1 VKRIF
6 WLLLSYWRTRRLRF
20 ASRAQLDLYQ
30 QRQLA
35 RFIDTLCERS
45 AYFAPYRTLPLDAW
59 PTMNKALML
68 DHFDAM
74 NTAGI
79 TLSQA
84 MEAAMAAEHSRDFSP
99 AVGDITVG
107 LSSGTSSRRAVFTVS
122 PREKAQWA
130 GVMLA
135 KALPDGLFSGERVA
149 LFLRANSNLYTA
161 VRSPWLT
168 FAFYDLFQP
177 FDALCAQLAAYRPSV
192 IVAPAQVLRQLALRV
207 IDGSLALAPK
217 KVISVAEVL
226 EAQDRA
232 LIVQAF
238 GAVHEIYQAT
248 EGFLASSCEHG
259 VLHLNEE
266 YVHIEPQWLDGE
278 EDAQRRFVPVI
289 TDFTR
294 ITQPIVRYR
303 LDDILIARATPCPC
317 GRATRAIDGIEGRCD
332 DMLLLP
338 SLPSMLSANGGEP
351 VAVFADVLTRA
362 FAQALP
368 PDADYRLVQSG
379 DSALQLHAALDDA
392 GLAALREHLA
402 TVLRGLGVAVE
413 RLAWSMNG
421 TLPPFDP
428 TMKRRRIRRLATA

>member
-1 VKRIF
+1 MKRIV

-20 ASRAQLDLYQ
+20 TSRAQLDAYQ
-30 QRQLA
+30 QGQLA
-35 RFIDTLCERS
+35 RFIATLCQRS
-45 AYFAPYRTLPLDAW
+45 AYFAPYRSLPLAQW

-68 DHFDAM
+68 EHFDAM
-74 NTAGI
+74 NTEGI
-79 TLSQA
+79 TLAQA
-84 MEAAMAAEHSRDFSP
+84 MDAAMAAEQSRDFTP

-168 FAFYDLFQP
+168 FAFYDLFEP
-177 FDALCAQLAAYRPSV
+177 FDSLCARLAQYQPSI

-207 IDGSLALAPK
+207 LDGSLALAPK

-266 YVHIEPQWLDGE
+266 YVHVEPQWLDAE
-278 EDAQRRFVPVI
+278 QRRFVPVI

-317 GRATRAIDGIEGRCD
+317 GRATRALDGIEGRCD

-338 SLPSMLSANGGEP
+338 SLPPAHGGAP

-368 PDADYRLVQSG
+368 PDADYRLVQDG
-379 DSALQLHAALDDA
+379 AAALQLHAALDAA
-392 GLAALREHLA
+392 GLAALRAHLA
-402 TVLRGLGVAVE
+402 TVLRGLGVAVDD
-413 RLAWSMNG
+413 LAWTTSG
-421 TLPPFDP
+421 DLPPFDP

>member
-1 VKRIF
+1 MKRIV

-20 ASRAQLDLYQ
+20 ASRARLDAYQ

-35 RFIDTLCERS
+35 RFVDVLCARS
-45 AYFAPYRTLPLDAW
+45 TYFAPYRKLPLGQW

-68 DHFDAM
+68 EHFDAM
-74 NTAGI
+74 NTEGI
-79 TLSQA
+79 TLAQA
-84 MEAAMAAEHSRDFSP
+84 MEAAMAAERSRDFTP

-135 KALPDGLFSGERVA
+135 KALPDGLFSGEKVA

-177 FDALCAQLAAYRPSV
+177 FDSLCAQLAHYRPSV

-266 YVHIEPQWLDGE
+266 YVHIEPQWLDDE
-278 EDAQRRFVPVI
+278 QRRFVPVI

-338 SLPSMLSANGGEP
+338 SLPSAQSAT

-368 PDADYRLVQSG
+368 ADADYRLLQSG

-392 GLAALREHLA
+392 GLAALRAHLS
-402 TVLRGLGVAVE
+402 TVLRGLGVAVDG
-413 RLAWSMNG
+413 LAWTTSG
-421 TLPPFDP
+421 DLPPFDP
-428 TMKRRRIRRLATA
+428 TMKRRRIRRLASA

>member
-1 VKRIF
+1 MKRIV

-20 ASRAQLDLYQ
+20 ADRTQLDAYQ
-30 QRQLA
+30 QQQLD
-35 RFIDTLCERS
+35 RFIDTLCARS
-45 AYFAPYRTLPLDAW
+45 RYFAPYRNLPLDAW

-68 DHFDAM
+68 EHFDAM
-74 NTAGI
+74 NTEGV
-79 TLSQA
+79 TLAQA
-84 MEAAMAAEHSRDFSP
+84 MDAAMAAEHSRDFTP

-168 FAFYDLFQP
+168 FAFYDLFEP
-177 FDALCAQLAAYRPSV
+177 FDALCARLAQYRPSV

-266 YVHIEPQWLDGE
+266 YVHIEPQWLDAE
-278 EDAQRRFVPVI
+278 PRRFVPVI

-338 SLPSMLSANGGEP
+338 SLPSAQGGEP

-368 PDADYRLVQSG
+368 PDADYRLVQTG
-379 DSALQLHAALDDA
+379 EAALQLHAALDDA

-402 TVLRGLGVAVE
+402 AVLRGLGVAADC
-413 RLAWSMNG
+413 LAWTVSSE
-421 TLPPFDP
+421 LPSFDP

>member
-1 VKRIF
+1 MKRIV
-6 WLLLSYWRTRRLRF
+6 WLLLSYWRTRRLHF
-20 ASRAQLDLYQ
+20 ASRAQLDAYQ
-30 QRQLA
+30 QEQLA
-35 RFIDTLCERS
+35 RFIDVLCARS
-45 AYFAPYRTLPLDAW
+45 RYFAPYRTLPLAQW

-68 DHFDAM
+68 EHFDAM
-74 NTAGI
+74 NTEGV
-79 TLSQA
+79 TLAQA
-84 MEAAMAAEHSRDFSP
+84 MDAAMAAEHSRDFTP

-168 FAFYDLFQP
+168 FAFYDLFAP
-177 FDALCAQLAAYRPSV
+177 FDSLCAQLAQYQPTV

-266 YVHIEPQWLDGE
+266 YVHIEPQWLDSE
-278 EDAQRRFVPVI
+278 ERRFVPVI

-294 ITQPIVRYR
+294 MTQPIVRYR

-317 GRATRAIDGIEGRCD
+317 GRATRALDGIEGRCD

-338 SLPSMLSANGGEP
+338 SARGGAP

-362 FAQALP
+362 FAQGLP

-379 DSALQLHAALDDA
+379 DIALQLHAALDDA
-392 GLAALREHLA
+392 GLAALRDHLA
-402 TVLRGLGVAVE
+402 AVLRGLGVAVDP
-413 RLAWSMNG
+413 LAWTTSG
-421 TLPPFDP
+421 ELPPFDP

>member
-1 VKRIF
+1 MKRIV

-20 ASRAQLDLYQ
+20 TDRVQLDGYQ
-30 QRQLA
+30 QEQLA
-35 RFIDTLCERS
+35 RFIDTLCARS
-45 AYFAPYRTLPLDAW
+45 RYFAAYRALPLAQW

-68 DHFDAM
+68 EHFDAM
-74 NTAGI
+74 NTEGV
-79 TLSQA
+79 TLAQA
-84 MEAAMAAEHSRDFSP
+84 MDAAMAAEHSRDFTP

-135 KALPDGLFSGERVA
+135 KALPDGLFSGEKVA

-168 FAFYDLFQP
+168 FAFYDLFEP
-177 FDALCAQLAAYRPSV
+177 FDSLCAQLARYQPTV

-266 YVHIEPQWLDGE
+266 YVHIEPQWLDAE
-278 EDAQRRFVPVI
+278 ERRFVPVI

-303 LDDILIARATPCPC
+303 LDDILLARATPCPC

-332 DMLLLP
+332 DLLLLP
-338 SLPSMLSANGGEP
+338 SARGGAPP

-368 PDADYRLVQSG
+368 ANADYRLVQSG

-392 GLAALREHLA
+392 GLAALRAHLA
-402 TVLRGLGVAVE
+402 AVLRGLGVAIDG
-413 RLAWSMNG
+413 LAWTVSG
-421 TLPPFDP
+421 ELPPFDP
-428 TMKRRRIRRLATA
+428 TMKRRRIRRLASA

>member
-1 VKRIF
+1 MKRIV

-20 ASRAQLDLYQ
+20 TSRAQLDAC
-30 QRQLA
+30 QRKQLA
-35 RFIDTLCERS
+35 RFIEVLCARS
-45 AYFAPYRTLPLDAW
+45 AYFAPYRDLPLAQW

-68 DHFDAM
+68 EHFDAM
-74 NTAGI
+74 NTEGV
-79 TLSQA
+79 TLAQA
-84 MEAAMAAEHSRDFSP
+84 MDAAMAAEYSRDFTP

-135 KALPDGLFSGERVA
+135 KALPDGLFSGEKVA

-168 FAFYDLFQP
+168 FAFYDLFEP
-177 FDALCAQLAAYRPSV
+177 FDSLCARLAHYQPSV

-232 LIVQAF
+232 LIAQAF
-238 GAVHEIYQAT
+238 GTVHEIYQAT

-266 YVHIEPQWLDGE
+266 YVHIEPQWLDAEAGE
-278 EDAQRRFVPVI
+278 QQRRFVPVI

-338 SLPSMLSANGGEP
+338 SARGGEP
-351 VAVFADVLTRA
+351 IAVFADVLTRA

-368 PDADYRLVQSG
+368 PDADYRLAQSG
-379 DSALQLHAALDDA
+379 DSSLQLHAALDDA
-392 GLAALREHLA
+392 GLAALRAHLA
-402 TVLRGLGVAVE
+402 AVLRGLGVAVDG
-413 RLAWSMNG
+413 LAWTISG
-421 TLPPFDP
+421 ELPPFDP
-428 TMKRRRIRRLATA
+428 TMKRRRIRRLASA

>member
-1 VKRIF
+1 MKRIV

-20 ASRAQLDLYQ
+20 ADRAQLDAYQ
-30 QRQLA
+30 QQQLA
-35 RFIDTLCERS
+35 RFIDVLCARS
-45 AYFAPYRTLPLDAW
+45 RYFAPYRNLPLDAW

-68 DHFDAM
+68 EHFDAM

-79 TLSQA
+79 TLAQA
-84 MEAAMAAEHSRDFSP
+84 MDAAMAAEHSRDFTP

-168 FAFYDLFQP
+168 FAFYDLFEP
-177 FDALCAQLAAYRPSV
+177 FDALCARLVQYRPSV

-207 IDGSLALAPK
+207 IDGSLALTPK

-278 EDAQRRFVPVI
+278 QRRFVPVI

-303 LDDILIARATPCPC
+303 LDDILLARATPCPC

-338 SLPSMLSANGGEP
+338 SLPSVQGGAP

-379 DSALQLHAALDDA
+379 DASLQLHAALDDA
-392 GLAALREHLA
+392 GLSALRAHLA
-402 TVLRGLGVAVE
+402 TVLQGLGVAVDS
-413 RLAWSMNG
+413 LAWTASSE
-421 TLPPFDP
+421 LPSFDP

>member
-1 VKRIF
+1 MKRIV

-20 ASRAQLDLYQ
+20 THRAQLDAYQ
-30 QRQLA
+30 QEQLA
-35 RFIDTLCERS
+35 RFIDVLCARS
-45 AYFAPYRTLPLDAW
+45 RYFAPYRKLPLAQW

-68 DHFDAM
+68 EHFDAM
-74 NTAGI
+74 NTEGV
-79 TLSQA
+79 TLVQA
-84 MEAAMAAEHSRDFSP
+84 MDAAMAAEHSRDFTP

-168 FAFYDLFQP
+168 FAFYDLFEP
-177 FDALCAQLAAYRPSV
+177 FDSLCAQLARYQPSV
-192 IVAPAQVLRQLALRV
+192 IVAPSQVLRQLALRV

-278 EDAQRRFVPVI
+278 QRRFVPVI

-303 LDDILIARATPCPC
+303 LDDILLARAMPCPC

-338 SLPSMLSANGGEP
+338 SAQGVES

-368 PDADYRLVQSG
+368 ADADYRLVQSG
-379 DSALQLHAALDDA
+379 DSALLLHAALDDA
-392 GLAALREHLA
+392 GLAALRAHLA
-402 TVLRGLGVAVE
+402 AVLRGLGVAVDG
-413 RLAWSMNG
+413 LAWTVSG
-421 TLPPFDP
+421 ELPPFDP

>member
-1 VKRIF
+1 MKRIV

-20 ASRAQLDLYQ
+20 TSRAQLGAYQ
-30 QRQLA
+30 HRQLA
-35 RFIDTLCERS
+35 RFLDVLCARS
-45 AYFAPYRTLPLDAW
+45 SYFAPFRGLPLAQW

-68 DHFDAM
+68 EHFDAM
-74 NTAGI
+74 NTEGV
-79 TLSQA
+79 TLAQA
-84 MEAAMAAEHSRDFSP
+84 MDAAMAAEQSRDFTP

-135 KALPDGLFSGERVA
+135 KALPDGLFSGEKVA

-168 FAFYDLFQP
+168 FAFYDLFEP
-177 FDALCAQLAAYRPSV
+177 FGSLCARLAHYQPSV

-207 IDGSLALAPK
+207 IGGSLALAPK

-266 YVHIEPQWLDGE
+266 YVHIEPQWLDAE
-278 EDAQRRFVPVI
+278 QRRFVPVI

-303 LDDILIARATPCPC
+303 LDDILIARDTPCLC
-317 GRATRAIDGIEGRCD
+317 GRATRAIAGIEGRCD
-332 DMLLLP
+332 DMLFLP
-338 SLPSMLSANGGEP
+338 SANGGAP

-379 DSALQLHAALDDA
+379 DNAMQLHAAVDAA
-392 GLAALREHLA
+392 GLAALRAHLE
-402 TVLRGLGVAVE
+402 TVLRELGVAVDG
-413 RLAWSMNG
+413 LAWTVSG
-421 TLPPFDP
+421 ELPAFDP

>member
-1 VKRIF
+1 MKRIV

-20 ASRAQLDLYQ
+20 TSRAQLDAYQ
-30 QRQLA
+30 QGQLA
-35 RFIDTLCERS
+35 RFIATLCQRS
-45 AYFAPYRTLPLDAW
+45 AYFAPYRKLPLAQW

-68 DHFDAM
+68 EHFDAM
-74 NTAGI
+74 NTEGV
-79 TLSQA
+79 TLAQA
-84 MEAAMAAEHSRDFSP
+84 MDAAMAAEQSRDFTP

-135 KALPDGLFSGERVA
+135 KALPDGLFSGEKVA

-168 FAFYDLFQP
+168 FAFYDLFEP
-177 FDALCAQLAAYRPSV
+177 FDSLCARLAQYQPSV

-207 IDGSLALAPK
+207 LDGSLALAPK

-266 YVHIEPQWLDGE
+266 YVHVEPQWLDAE
-278 EDAQRRFVPVI
+278 QRRFVPVI

-317 GRATRAIDGIEGRCD
+317 GRATRSLDGIEGRCD

-338 SLPSMLSANGGEP
+338 SLPPAHGGAP

-368 PDADYRLVQSG
+368 PDADYRLVQAG
-379 DSALQLHAALDDA
+379 AAALQLHAALDAA
-392 GLAALREHLA
+392 GLAALRAHLA
-402 TVLRGLGVAVE
+402 TVLRGLGVDADS
-413 RLAWSMNG
+413 LAWTTSG
-421 TLPPFDP
+421 DLPPFDP

>member
-1 VKRIF
+1 MKRIV
-6 WLLLSYWRTRRLRF
+6 WLLLSYRRTRRLHF
-20 ASRAQLDLYQ
+20 TSRAQLDAYQ
-30 QRQLA
+30 RKQLA
-35 RFIDTLCERS
+35 HFTEVLCARS
-45 AYFAPYRTLPLDAW
+45 AYFAPYRSLPLAQW
-59 PTMNKALML
+59 PTMNKVLML
-68 DHFDAM
+68 EHFDAM
-74 NTAGI
+74 NTEGV
-79 TLSQA
+79 TLAQA
-84 MEAAMAAEHSRDFSP
+84 MDAAMAAEQSRDFTP

-135 KALPDGLFSGERVA
+135 KALPDGLFSGEKVA

-168 FAFYDLFQP
+168 FAFYDLFEP
-177 FDALCAQLAAYRPSV
+177 FDALCARLAQYRPSV

-266 YVHIEPQWLDGE
+266 YVHIEPQWLDPE
-278 EDAQRRFVPVI
+278 QRRFVPVI

-338 SLPSMLSANGGEP
+338 SLPSANGGEP

-379 DSALQLHAALDDA
+379 DAALQLHAALDDA
-392 GLAALREHLA
+392 GLAALRAHLE
-402 TVLRGLGVAVE
+402 TVLQGLGVATGG
-413 RLAWSMNG
+413 LAWTASG
-421 TLPPFDP
+421 ELPPFDP

>member
-1 VKRIF
+1 MKRIV

-20 ASRAQLDLYQ
+20 ADRAQLAAYQ

-35 RFIDTLCERS
+35 RFIDTLCARS
-45 AYFAPYRTLPLDAW
+45 AYFAPFRALPLAQW
-59 PTMNKALML
+59 PSMNKALML
-68 DHFDAM
+68 EHFDTI

-79 TLSQA
+79 ELAPA
-84 MEAAMAAEHSRDFSP
+84 MEAAMVAERSRDFTP

-107 LSSGTSSRRAVFTVS
+107 LSSGTSSQRAVFAVS

-135 KALPDGLFSGERVA
+135 RALPDGLFSGEKVA

-177 FDALCAQLAAYRPSV
+177 FESLCAELVAYRPSV
-192 IVAPAQVLRQLALRV
+192 IVAPAQVLRQLALGV
-207 IDGSLALAPK
+207 IEGRLLLAPK

-266 YVHIEPQWLDGE
+266 YVHIEPQWLDE
-278 EDAQRRFVPVI
+278 QQRRFVPVI

-303 LDDILIARATPCPC
+303 LDDILLARATPCPC
-317 GRATRAIDGIEGRCD
+317 GRVTRAIDGIEERCD

-338 SLPSMLSANGGEP
+338 SLREGQT
-351 VAVFADVLTRA
+351 VAVFADVLMRA

-368 PDADYRLVQSG
+368 ADGDYRLVQLG
-379 DSALQLHAALDDA
+379 EATLQLHAAQNAA
-392 GLAALREHLA
+392 GLAALRLHLEG
-402 TVLRGLGVAVE
+402 VLAGLGVAVE
-413 RLAWSMNG
+413 RLDWILDG
-421 TLPPFDP
+421 DLPPFDP
-428 TMKRRRIRRLATA
+428 TMKRRRIRRLSSI

>member
-1 VKRIF
+1 MKRLF

-20 ASRAQLDLYQ
+20 ASRAQLDAYQ
-30 QRQLA
+30 HRQLA
-35 RFIDTLCERS
+35 RFVEVLCARS
-45 AYFAPYRTLPLDAW
+45 TYFAPYRKLPLAQW

-68 DHFDAM
+68 EHFDAM

-79 TLSQA
+79 TLAQA
-84 MEAAMAAEHSRDFSP
+84 MDAAMAAEHSRDFTP

-122 PREKAQWA
+122 SREKAQWA

-135 KALPDGLFSGERVA
+135 KALPDGLFSGEKVA

-168 FAFYDLFQP
+168 FAFYDLFAP
-177 FDALCAQLAAYRPSV
+177 FDSLCAQLAQYQPSV

-207 IDGSLALAPK
+207 IDGRLALAPK

-266 YVHIEPQWLDGE
+266 YVHIEPQWLDAE
-278 EDAQRRFVPVI
+278 QRRFVPVI

-303 LDDILIARATPCPC
+303 LDDILVARATPCPC

-338 SLPSMLSANGGEP
+338 SLPSMLSANGGAP

-368 PDADYRLVQSG
+368 PDADYCLLQSG
-379 DSALQLHAALDDA
+379 DCSLQLHAALDDA
-392 GLAALREHLA
+392 GLAALRDHLA
-402 TVLRGLGVAVE
+402 TVLRGLGVAVDGLSWTTSGE
-413 RLAWSMNG
+413 
-421 TLPPFDP
+421 LPSFDP
-428 TMKRRRIRRLATA
+428 TMKRRRIRRLASA

>member
-1 VKRIF
+1 MKRIV

-20 ASRAQLDLYQ
+20 ADRAQLESYQ
-30 QRQLA
+30 QQQLA
-35 RFIDTLCERS
+35 RFIDTLCARS
-45 AYFAPYRTLPLDAW
+45 RYFAPCRSLPLAQW
-59 PTMNKALML
+59 PFMNKALML
-68 DHFDAM
+68 EHFDTM

-79 TLSQA
+79 TLAQA
-84 MEAAMAAEHSRDFSP
+84 MAAAMAAEHSRDFTP

-135 KALPDGLFSGERVA
+135 KALPEGLFSGERVA

-177 FDALCAQLAAYRPSV
+177 FDSLCAQLARYQATV

-266 YVHIEPQWLDGE
+266 FVHIEPQWLDAE
-278 EDAQRRFVPVI
+278 ERRFVPVI

-303 LDDILIARATPCPC
+303 LDDILLARATPCPC
-317 GRATRAIDGIEGRCD
+317 GRATRAIAGIEGRCD

-338 SLPSMLSANGGEP
+338 SLPSTLSANGGAP

-368 PDADYRLVQSG
+368 ADADYRLVQQG
-379 DSALQLHAALDDA
+379 ESALQLHAALDAA

-402 TVLRGLGVAVE
+402 AVLRGLGVAVE
-413 RLAWSMNG
+413 ALAWTMSSE
-421 TLPPFDP
+421 LPPFDP
-428 TMKRRRIRRLATA
+428 SMKRRRIRRLASA

>member
-1 VKRIF
+1 MKRIV

-20 ASRAQLDLYQ
+20 TDRAQLDVDQ
-30 QRQLA
+30 QEQLA
-35 RFIDTLCERS
+35 RFIDTLCARS
-45 AYFAPYRTLPLDAW
+45 RYFAPYRTLPLAQW

-68 DHFDAM
+68 EHFDAM
-74 NTAGI
+74 NTEGV
-79 TLSQA
+79 TLAQA
-84 MEAAMAAEHSRDFSP
+84 MDAAMAAEHSRDFTP

-168 FAFYDLFQP
+168 FAFYDLFEP
-177 FDALCAQLAAYRPSV
+177 FDSLCAPLARYQPTV

-266 YVHIEPQWLDGE
+266 YVHIEPQWLDAE
-278 EDAQRRFVPVI
+278 ERRFVPVI

-303 LDDILIARATPCPC
+303 LDDILLARATPCPC

-338 SLPSMLSANGGEP
+338 SLPSANGGAP

-368 PDADYRLVQSG
+368 ADADYRLVQQG
-379 DSALQLHAALDDA
+379 DSALLLHAALDDA
-392 GLAALREHLA
+392 GLAALRDHLA
-402 TVLRGLGVAVE
+402 TVLRGLGVAVDG
-413 RLAWSMNG
+413 LAWTVSG
-421 TLPPFDP
+421 ELPPFDP
-428 TMKRRRIRRLATA
+428 TMKRRRIRRLASA

>member
-1 VKRIF
+1 MKRIF
-6 WLLLSYWRTRRLRF
+6 WLLLAYWRTRRLRF
-20 ASRAQLDLYQ
+20 ASRAQLDAYQ

-35 RFIDTLCERS
+35 GFIDTLCARS
-45 AYFAPYRTLPLDAW
+45 SYFAPYRKLPLAQW

-68 DHFDAM
+68 EHFDAM
-74 NTAGI
+74 NTEGV
-79 TLSQA
+79 TLAQA
-84 MEAAMAAEHSRDFSP
+84 MDAAMAAEHSRNFTP

-107 LSSGTSSRRAVFTVS
+107 LSSGTSARRAVFTVS

-177 FDALCAQLAAYRPSV
+177 FDALCAQLVQYQPSV
-192 IVAPAQVLRQLALRV
+192 IVAPAQVLRQLALGV
-207 IDGSLALAPK
+207 IEGRLALAPK

-248 EGFLASSCEHG
+248 EGFLASTCGHG

-266 YVHIEPQWLDGE
+266 YVHVEPQWLDAE
-278 EDAQRRFVPVI
+278 QSRFVPVI

-317 GRATRAIDGIEGRCD
+317 GSATRAIAGIEGRCD

-338 SLPSMLSANGGEP
+338 SLPSMLSANGAAP

-368 PDADYRLVQSG
+368 PDADYRLVQTG
-379 DSALQLHAALDDA
+379 ERALQLHAALDDV

-402 TVLRGLGVAVE
+402 GVLRGLGVATE
-413 RLAWSMNG
+413 SLAWSMSDS
-421 TLPPFDP
+421 LPAFDP
-428 TMKRRRIRRLATA
+428 TMKRRRIRRLASA

>member
-1 VKRIF
+1 MKRIV

-20 ASRAQLDLYQ
+20 ASRAQLDAYQ

-35 RFIDTLCERS
+35 RFIDVLCARS
-45 AYFAPYRTLPLDAW
+45 TYFAPYRKLPLAQW

-68 DHFDAM
+68 EHFDAM
-74 NTAGI
+74 NTEGI
-79 TLSQA
+79 TLAQA
-84 MEAAMAAEHSRDFSP
+84 MEAAMAAEHSRDFTP

-135 KALPDGLFSGERVA
+135 KALPDGLFSGEKVA

-177 FDALCAQLAAYRPSV
+177 FDSLCAQLARYQPSV

-207 IDGSLALAPK
+207 IEGSLVLAPK

-266 YVHIEPQWLDGE
+266 YVHIEPQWLDDE
-278 EDAQRRFVPVI
+278 QRRFVPVI

-317 GRATRAIDGIEGRCD
+317 GRTTRAIDGIEGRCD

-338 SLPSMLSANGGEP
+338 SLPSAQSAT

-368 PDADYRLVQSG
+368 ADADYRLLQSG

-392 GLAALREHLA
+392 GLAALRAHLA
-402 TVLRGLGVAVE
+402 TVLRGLGVAVDG
-413 RLAWSMNG
+413 LAWTTSG
-421 TLPPFDP
+421 ELPPFDP

>member
-1 VKRIF
+1 MKRLF

-20 ASRAQLDLYQ
+20 TSRAQLGAYQ
-30 QRQLA
+30 HKQLA
-35 RFIDTLCERS
+35 RFIEVLCARS
-45 AYFAPYRTLPLDAW
+45 AYFAPYRDLPLAQW

-68 DHFDAM
+68 EHFDAM
-74 NTAGI
+74 NTQGI
-79 TLSQA
+79 TLAQA
-84 MEAAMAAEHSRDFSP
+84 MDAAMAAEHSRDFTP

-135 KALPDGLFSGERVA
+135 KALPDGLFSGEKVA

-168 FAFYDLFQP
+168 FAFYDLFEP
-177 FDALCAQLAAYRPSV
+177 FDSLCARLAQYQPSV

-266 YVHIEPQWLDGE
+266 YVHIEPQWLDAE
-278 EDAQRRFVPVI
+278 QRRFVPVI

-303 LDDILIARATPCPC
+303 LDDILLARTTPCPC

-332 DMLLLP
+332 DMLFLP
-338 SLPSMLSANGGEP
+338 SLPSANGGAP

-368 PDADYRLVQSG
+368 PDADYRLVQQG
-379 DSALQLHAALDDA
+379 ESALQLHAALDAA
-392 GLAALREHLA
+392 GLAALRAHLA
-402 TVLRGLGVAVE
+402 AVLRGLGVAVDG
-413 RLAWSMNG
+413 LAWTVSG
-421 TLPPFDP
+421 ELPPFDP
-428 TMKRRRIRRLATA
+428 TMKRRRIRRLASA

>member
-1 VKRIF
+1 MKRIV

-20 ASRAQLDLYQ
+20 ADRAQLAAYQ

-35 RFIDTLCERS
+35 RFIDTLCARS
-45 AYFAPYRTLPLDAW
+45 AYFAPFRALPLAQW
-59 PTMNKALML
+59 PSMNKARML
-68 DHFDAM
+68 EHFDTM

-79 TLSQA
+79 ELAPA
-84 MEAAMAAEHSRDFSP
+84 MEAAMAAERSRDFTP

-107 LSSGTSSRRAVFTVS
+107 LSSGTSSQRAVFAVS

-135 KALPDGLFSGERVA
+135 RALPDGLFSGEKVA

-168 FAFYDLFQP
+168 FAFYDLFRP
-177 FDALCAQLAAYRPSV
+177 FDALCAELVAYRPSV
-192 IVAPAQVLRQLALRV
+192 IVAPAQVLRQLALGV
-207 IDGSLALAPK
+207 IEGRLLLAPK

-266 YVHIEPQWLDGE
+266 YVHIEPQWLDE
-278 EDAQRRFVPVI
+278 QQRRFVPVI

-303 LDDILIARATPCPC
+303 LDDILLARATPCPC
-317 GRATRAIDGIEGRCD
+317 GRVTRAIDGIEGRCD
-332 DMLLLP
+332 DMLVLP
-338 SLPSMLSANGGEP
+338 SLREGQT

-368 PDADYRLVQSG
+368 ADGDYRLVQQGEAS
-379 DSALQLHAALDDA
+379 LRLHAALGQPALD
-392 GLAALREHLA
+392 ALRLHLEG
-402 TVLRGLGVAVE
+402 VLAGLGVAVE
-413 RLAWSMNG
+413 RLDWTVGSE
-421 TLPPFDP
+421 LPAFDP
-428 TMKRRRIRRLATA
+428 TMKRRRIRRLA

>member
-1 VKRIF
+1 
-6 WLLLSYWRTRRLRF
+6 
-20 ASRAQLDLYQ
+20 
-30 QRQLA
+30 
-35 RFIDTLCERS
+35 
-45 AYFAPYRTLPLDAW
+45 
-59 PTMNKALML
+59 ML
-68 DHFDAM
+68 QHFDRM
-74 NTAGI
+74 NTAGV
-79 TLSQA
+79 TLADA
-84 MEAAMAAEHSRDFSP
+84 MAAAMAAERSRDFTP
-99 AVGDITVG
+99 AVGEITVG
-107 LSSGTSSRRAVFTVS
+107 LSSGTSSQRAVFTVS

-135 KALPDGLFSGERVA
+135 RALPDGLFAGERVA

-177 FDALCAQLAAYRPSV
+177 FDSLCVQLAAYRPSI
-192 IVAPAQVLRQLALRV
+192 IVAPAQVLRQLAQRV
-207 IDGSLALAPK
+207 LAGELALKPK

-232 LIVQAF
+232 LIERAF

-266 YVHIEPQWLDGE
+266 YLQIEPQWLDE
-278 EDAQRRFVPVI
+278 QQRRFVPVI

-294 ITQPIVRYR
+294 STQPIVRYR
-303 LDDILIARATPCPC
+303 LDDILLARAQPCAC
-317 GRATRAIDGIEGRCD
+317 GRVTRAIDGIEGRCD

-338 SLPSMLSANGGEP
+338 STAGEP

-368 PDADYRLVQSG
+368 PDGDYRLVQHG
-379 DSALQLHAALDDA
+379 ERTLQLHAALDVA
-392 GLAALREHLA
+392 GLAGLRAHLEQ
-402 TVLRGLGVAVE
+402 VLQRLGVDIE
-413 RLAWSMNG
+413 GLAWTMDS

-428 TMKRRRIRRLATA
+428 TMKRRRIVRKAAA

>member
-1 VKRIF
+1 MKRIV

-20 ASRAQLDLYQ
+20 TDRAQLAVYQ
-30 QRQLA
+30 QQQLA
-35 RFIDTLCERS
+35 RFIDTLCARS
-45 AYFAPYRTLPLDAW
+45 RYFAPHRKLSLAQW

-68 DHFDAM
+68 EHFDAM
-74 NTAGI
+74 NTEGV
-79 TLSQA
+79 TLAQA
-84 MEAAMAAEHSRDFSP
+84 MDAAMAAEHSRDFTP

-168 FAFYDLFQP
+168 FAFYDLFEP
-177 FDALCAQLAAYRPSV
+177 FDSLCAQLARYQPTV

-207 IDGSLALAPK
+207 IEGSLALAPK

-232 LIVQAF
+232 LIAHAF

-266 YVHIEPQWLDGE
+266 YVHIEPQWLDAE
-278 EDAQRRFVPVI
+278 QRRFVPVI

-303 LDDILIARATPCPC
+303 LDDILLARATPCPC

-338 SLPSMLSANGGEP
+338 SAQGVES

-368 PDADYRLVQSG
+368 ADADYRLVQSG

-392 GLAALREHLA
+392 GLAALRAHLA
-402 TVLRGLGVAVE
+402 VVLRGLGVAVDG
-413 RLAWSMNG
+413 LAWTVSG
-421 TLPPFDP
+421 ELPPFDP

>member
-1 VKRIF
+1 MKRIF
-6 WLLLSYWRTRRLRF
+6 WLLLAYWRTRRLRF
-20 ASRAQLDLYQ
+20 ANRAQLDAYQ
-30 QRQLA
+30 ERQLA
-35 RFIDTLCERS
+35 SFIDTLCARS
-45 AYFAPYRTLPLDAW
+45 SYFAPFRALPLAKW
-59 PTMNKALML
+59 PGMNKALML
-68 DHFDAM
+68 EHFDTM
-74 NTAGI
+74 NTAGVR
-79 TLSQA
+79 LAPA
-84 MEAAMAAEHSRDFSP
+84 METAMAAERSRDFTP
-99 AVGDITVG
+99 AVGEITVG
-107 LSSGTSSRRAVFTVS
+107 LSSGTSSQRAVFTVS

-135 KALPDGLFSGERVA
+135 KALPDGLFSGEKVA

-177 FDALCAQLAAYRPSV
+177 FDTLCAELVAYRPSV
-192 IVAPAQVLRQLALRV
+192 IVAPAQVLRQLALGV
-207 IDGSLALAPK
+207 IAGKLALAPK

-248 EGFLASSCEHG
+248 EGFLASTCEHG

-266 YVHIEPQWLDGE
+266 YVHVEPQWLDRE
-278 EDAQRRFVPVI
+278 QRRFVPVI

-303 LDDILIARATPCPC
+303 LDDILLARARPCLC

-332 DMLLLP
+332 DMLVLP
-338 SLPSMLSANGGEP
+338 AADDESIS
-351 VAVFADVLTRA
+351 VFADVLTRA

-368 PDADYRLVQSG
+368 ADCDYRLAQQG
-379 DSALQLHAALDDA
+379 AATLQLHAAQDTA
-392 GLAALREHLA
+392 GLAALKTHLEG
-402 TVLRGLGVAVE
+402 VLQGLGVAVE
-413 RLAWSMNG
+413 RLHWTVSSE
-421 TLPPFDP
+421 LPAFDP
-428 TMKRRRIRRLATA
+428 TMKRRRIRRLL

>member
-1 VKRIF
+1 MKRIV

-20 ASRAQLDLYQ
+20 TNRAQLDVYQ
-30 QRQLA
+30 QEQLA
-35 RFIDTLCERS
+35 RFIDVLCARS
-45 AYFAPYRTLPLDAW
+45 RYFAPYRKLPLAQW
-59 PTMNKALML
+59 PTTNKALML
-68 DHFDAM
+68 EHFDAM

-79 TLSQA
+79 TLVQA
-84 MEAAMAAEHSRDFSP
+84 MDAAMAAEHSRDFTP
-99 AVGDITVG
+99 AVGAITVG

-135 KALPDGLFSGERVA
+135 KALPDGLFSGEKVA

-168 FAFYDLFQP
+168 FAFYDLFEP
-177 FDALCAQLAAYRPSV
+177 FDSLCAQLARYQPSV

-232 LIVQAF
+232 LIAQAF

-266 YVHIEPQWLDGE
+266 YVHIEPQWLDAE
-278 EDAQRRFVPVI
+278 ERRFVPVI

-303 LDDILIARATPCPC
+303 LDDILLARATPCPC

-338 SLPSMLSANGGEP
+338 SLPSANGGAP

-368 PDADYRLVQSG
+368 ADADYRLVQQG
-379 DSALQLHAALDDA
+379 DDALQLHAALDDA
-392 GLAALREHLA
+392 GLAALRAHLA
-402 TVLRGLGVAVE
+402 AVLRGLGVAVDG
-413 RLAWSMNG
+413 LAWTVSG
-421 TLPPFDP
+421 ELPPFDP
-428 TMKRRRIRRLATA
+428 TMKRRRIRRLASA

>member
-1 VKRIF
+1 MKRIV

-20 ASRAQLDLYQ
+20 TSRAQLDAYQ
-30 QRQLA
+30 QVQLA
-35 RFIDTLCERS
+35 RFLDVLCARS
-45 AYFAPYRTLPLDAW
+45 SYFAPFRGLPLAQW

-68 DHFDAM
+68 EHFDAM
-74 NTAGI
+74 NTEGV
-79 TLSQA
+79 TLAQA
-84 MEAAMAAEHSRDFSP
+84 MDAAMAAEHSRDFTP

-135 KALPDGLFSGERVA
+135 KALPDGLFSGEKVA

-168 FAFYDLFQP
+168 FAFYDLFEP
-177 FDALCAQLAAYRPSV
+177 FDSLCARLAHYQPSV

-266 YVHIEPQWLDGE
+266 YVHIEPQWLDAE
-278 EDAQRRFVPVI
+278 QRRFVPVI

-303 LDDILIARATPCPC
+303 LDDILIARDTPCQC
-317 GRATRAIDGIEGRCD
+317 GRATRAIAGIEGRCD
-332 DMLLLP
+332 DMLFLP
-338 SLPSMLSANGGEP
+338 SLPSANGGAP

-379 DSALQLHAALDDA
+379 ANALQLHAAVDAA
-392 GLAALREHLA
+392 GLGALRAHLE
-402 TVLRGLGVAVE
+402 TVLRELGVAVDG
-413 RLAWSMNG
+413 LAWTVSG
-421 TLPPFDP
+421 ELPPFDP

>member
-1 VKRIF
+1 MKRIV

-20 ASRAQLDLYQ
+20 TSRAQLDAYQ
-30 QRQLA
+30 RKQLA
-35 RFIDTLCERS
+35 HFTEVLCARS
-45 AYFAPYRTLPLDAW
+45 AYFAPYRSLPLAQW

-68 DHFDAM
+68 EHFDAM
-74 NTAGI
+74 NTEGI
-79 TLSQA
+79 TLAQA
-84 MEAAMAAEHSRDFSP
+84 MDAAMAAEQSRDFTP

-135 KALPDGLFSGERVA
+135 KALPDGLFSGEKVA

-168 FAFYDLFQP
+168 FAFYDLFEP
-177 FDALCAQLAAYRPSV
+177 FDSLCARLAQYQPSV

-207 IDGSLALAPK
+207 LDGSLALAPK

-266 YVHIEPQWLDGE
+266 YVHVEPQWLDAE
-278 EDAQRRFVPVI
+278 QRRFVPVI

-317 GRATRAIDGIEGRCD
+317 GRATRALDGIEGRCD

-338 SLPSMLSANGGEP
+338 SLPPAHGGAP

-368 PDADYRLVQSG
+368 PDADYRLVQDG
-379 DSALQLHAALDDA
+379 AAALQLHAALDAA
-392 GLAALREHLA
+392 GLAALRAHLA
-402 TVLRGLGVAVE
+402 TVLRGLGVDADS
-413 RLAWSMNG
+413 LAWTMSG
-421 TLPPFDP
+421 DLPPFDP

>member
-1 VKRIF
+1 MKRVF

-20 ASRAQLDLYQ
+20 ANRAQLDAYQ

-35 RFIDTLCERS
+35 SFIDTLCARS
-45 AYFAPYRTLPLDAW
+45 SYFAPFRALPLAQW
-59 PTMNKALML
+59 PSMNKALML
-68 DHFDAM
+68 EHFDAM
-74 NTAGI
+74 NTAGVK
-79 TLSQA
+79 LAPA
-84 MEAAMAAEHSRDFSP
+84 MEAAMAAERSRDFTP
-99 AVGDITVG
+99 AVGEITVG

-135 KALPDGLFSGERVA
+135 KALPDGLFSGEKVA

-177 FDALCAQLAAYRPSV
+177 FDTLCAELVAYRPSV
-192 IVAPAQVLRQLALRV
+192 IVAPAQVLRQLALGV
-207 IDGSLALAPK
+207 IAGKLALAPK

-248 EGFLASSCEHG
+248 EGFLASTCEHG

-266 YVHIEPQWLDGE
+266 YVHVEPQWLDRE
-278 EDAQRRFVPVI
+278 QRRFVPVI

-303 LDDILIARATPCPC
+303 LDDILLARARPCLC

-332 DMLLLP
+332 DMLVLP
-338 SLPSMLSANGGEP
+338 AADDESIS
-351 VAVFADVLTRA
+351 VFADVLTRA

-368 PDADYRLVQSG
+368 ADCDYRLAQQG
-379 DSALQLHAALDDA
+379 AATLQLHAAQDTA
-392 GLAALREHLA
+392 GLAALKAHLEG
-402 TVLRGLGVAVE
+402 VLQGLGVAVE
-413 RLAWSMNG
+413 RLHWTVSSE
-421 TLPPFDP
+421 LPAFDP
-428 TMKRRRIRRLATA
+428 TMKRRRIRRLL